1 MGSVIF
7 INEKMFIT
15 DYLYR
20 HACIKVNEHFGM
32 IACTSFGR
40 QNVENEDVSG
50 CLYFY
55 HVYLP
60 CDDHI

>member
-1 MGSVIF
+1 MR
-7 INEKMFIT
+7 KCLLLIT
-15 DYLYR
+15 YR
-20 HACIKVNEHFGM
+20 HACINVNEHFGM

-40 QNVENEDVSG
+40 QNVENEDESG

>member
-1 MGSVIF
+1 MR
-7 INEKMFIT
+7 KCLLLIT
-15 DYLYR
+15 YR
-20 HACIKVNEHFGM
+20 HACINVNEHFGM

-40 QNVENEDVSG
+40 QNVENEDVRG